1 VAEEEDQEMLQV
13 ARAAHAERERLR
25 LPVSSCPGAPPKA
38 PPGRATA
45 GERPGNRGG
54 ELTVVHFVPAPARA
68 RGVADAGRHRTTGAR
83 WVSRGR
89 AFGLRHVRPRATA
102 DGRNAAVGGPA
113 PPHSLLLPWSI
124 AVV

>member
-1 VAEEEDQEMLQV
+1 MAEEEDQEMLQV

-54 ELTVVHFVPAPARA
+54 ELTVVHFVPAGPGRGAWRTRDGTGPPVRGGFRVVRSARPA
-68 RGVADAGRHRTTGAR
+68 TGH
-83 WVSRGR
+83 RGR
-89 AFGLRHVRPRATA
+89 QKRRGRRSRAAAFFAF
-102 DGRNAAVGGPA
+102 
-113 PPHSLLLPWSI
+113 
-124 AVV
+124 AVVDCRGLGV